1 MSPRR
6 LPTMVRTL
14 REPRGMT
21 QFALARKANVVAQGY
36 LGDLGKAEL
45 ARSLER
51 GQGQR
56 RGAAA
61 EGT

>member
-21 QFALARKANVVAQGY
+21 QFDLARKAKVAQGY
-36 LGDLGKAEL
+36 LSDRGKAER
-45 ARSLER
+45 ARSLE
-51 GQGQR
+51 
-56 RGAAA
+56 
-61 EGT
+61 

>member
-21 QFALARKANVVAQGY
+21 QFDLARKANVVAQGY

-45 ARSLER
+45 ARPLE
-51 GQGQR
+51 
-56 RGAAA
+56 
-61 EGT
+61 